1 MAVAIVQAPPP
12 THETTP
18 AFERGLFV
26 LVSMEL
32 CSQAG
37 PSVRFEYGYLR
48 VVENQ
53 VLEDF
58 GRTFT

>member
-1 MAVAIVQAPPP
+1 
-12 THETTP
+12 
-18 AFERGLFV
+18 
-26 LVSMEL
+26 MEL

-53 VLEDF
+53 LLEDF